1 MWSTEFSARPIVNVR
16 NTEIG
21 LRFAHIRSSSISKA
35 IKLRLHRILKIYKAG
50 GRILRTTPVFFFSH
64 KVLHLSME
72 FVTSFFI
79 LLFTSF
85 HFVVGKSSRNR
96 CCCNWKLGDRKI
108 DREVDSKLEVT
119 IHLLS
124 LGCPS
129 NYTKHNY
136 YQNAVILIDLIKR
149 AASAK
154 MFTPY
159 DTASV
164 NTVSWCYIW
173 RRIL

>member
-1 MWSTEFSARPIVNVR
+1 MWSTEFPARPIVNVR

-21 LRFAHIRSSSISKA
+21 QSFAHTRSSSISKA
-35 IKLRLHRILKIYKAG
+35 IKFRLHQILETYWVG

-96 CCCNWKLGDRKI
+96 CCCNWKNGGQDI
-108 DREVDSKLEVT
+108 DRGVDSKLEVT
-119 IHLLS
+119 MHILS

-136 YQNAVILIDLIKR
+136 YQNAIILFDLIKR

-154 MFTPY
+154 MFTPH
-159 DTASV
+159 DTTSV
-164 NTVSWCYIW
+164 NIVSWCYIW